1 MFQTSLQMSQE
12 YSECNKDFIISDIIS
27 FSLNSV
33 ELNLDSNGID
43 NNNENTGESTVY
55 KNNKKAIFPNK
66 KYIMK
71 GFLKNKREKTGKHTK
86 KYWDNIKRK
95 LFGKLPKILV
105 DFFNSKHNIQDK
117 SKQIK
122 DIRFSDKKYF
132 NNDKLKI
139 LLNTQ
144 LKNILNGDIRKNY
157 RKFKQEHNSELIKE
171 YEKSSNEE
179 IISFFNCELID
190 CIKYFRKDDD
200 IIYNDHFSFL
210 KGLEE
215 YYDEFEN
222 LKDETKDEE
231 NKEYIDKLIDLTK
244 IIEHKLSTHKNLN
257 KNNKEMDN

>member
-1 MFQTSLQMSQE
+1 MSQE

-43 NNNENTGESTVY
+43 NNNENTGESTVS
-55 KNNKKAIFPNK
+55 KNNKKANFPNK

-132 NNDKLKI
+132 NNAKLKI

-215 YYDEFEN
+215 YYDELVKLNEEIKNDNHKKYLEFIICLIN
-222 LKDETKDEE
+222 IIE
-231 NKEYIDKLIDLTK
+231 NKLGKYSTK
-244 IIEHKLSTHKNLN
+244 ENY
-257 KNNKEMDN
+257 EMDN

>member
-1 MFQTSLQMSQE
+1 MKI
-12 YSECNKDFIISDIIS
+12 SENHLLLETPSFNNKLILLIIILCTIS
-27 FSLNSV
+27 FFDL
-33 ELNLDSNGID
+33 
-43 NNNENTGESTVY
+43 
-55 KNNKKAIFPNK
+55 KKFCLIN
-66 KYIMK
+66 
-71 GFLKNKREKTGKHTK
+71 
-86 KYWDNIKRK
+86 
-95 LFGKLPKILV
+95 
-105 DFFNSKHNIQDK
+105 
-117 SKQIK
+117 
-122 DIRFSDKKYF
+122 KKYF

-222 LKDETKDEE
+222 LNEMSKFA
-231 NKEYIDKLIDLTK
+231 K
-244 IIEHKLSTHKNLN
+244 ILLKK
-257 KNNKEMDN
+257 